1 MAKLEFNSF
10 FTVEILPIRYNHTIT
25 STIRLLNMGK
35 KVKLIF
41 NPIANLGRAWS
52 IASSLRPVVQEFGG
66 ADWSGTVYP
75 THATEL
81 AYKAGRDGYD
91 LVIALGGDGTI
102 HEVVNGLMK
111 LPIEQRP
118 VLGVV
123 PLGSGNDFAHGL
135 GISSKS
141 ETALRQVL
149 SGTAQPIDVG
159 VVEDNLGRR
168 EYWINTVGLG
178 FDAIVTIRS
187 RKIPIVH
194 GFAVY
199 FAAVLQTILLNYIPF
214 HLQIKVD
221 DQSWEETEL
230 MFVACN
236 GKREGGGFQVAPEAD
251 MFDGKLDLIGIRK
264 ISRLKMLYT
273 LPYFMNGSQNRLPY
287 IRTERFKRIE
297 LSSDRPLMIH
307 ADGEVF
313 AGFSSKSTQL
323 SIEIIPGGLK
333 TVCG

>member
-1 MAKLEFNSF
+1 
-10 FTVEILPIRYNHTIT
+10 
-25 STIRLLNMGK
+25 MGK
-35 KVKLIF
+35 KIKLIF

-52 IASSLRPVVQEFGG
+52 IASSLRPIVQEFGG

-81 AYKAGRDGYD
+81 AFKAGLDCYD
-91 LVIALGGDGTI
+91 LVIALGGDGTV

-111 LPIEQRP
+111 LPADHRP
-118 VLGVV
+118 VFGVV

-135 GISSKS
+135 GISSQS
-141 ETALRQVL
+141 EVALRQVL
-149 SGTAQPIDVG
+149 NGTPQPVDVG
-159 VVEDNLGRR
+159 VVEDNIGRR
-168 EYWINTVGLG
+168 EYWINTIGFG
-178 FDAIVTIRS
+178 FDAVVTIRS
-187 RKIPIVH
+187 RKIPVVH

-214 HLQIKVD
+214 HLQLKVD
-221 DQSWEETEL
+221 DQFSEETDL

-236 GKREGGGFQVAPEAD
+236 GKREGGGFRVAPGAD
-251 MFDGKLDLIGIRK
+251 MFDGMLDLIAVHK

-273 LPYFMNGSQNRLPY
+273 LPYFLNGSQNRLPY
-287 IRTERFKRIE
+287 IRTGRFKRLE
-297 LSSDRPLMIH
+297 LTYDHPLMIH

-323 SIEIIPGGLK
+323 SVEIIPGGLQ
-333 TVCG
+333 TICG

>member
-1 MAKLEFNSF
+1 
-10 FTVEILPIRYNHTIT
+10 
-25 STIRLLNMGK
+25 MGK
-35 KVKLIF
+35 KIKLIF

-52 IASSLRPVVQEFGG
+52 IASSLRPIVQEFGG

-81 AYKAGRDGYD
+81 AYKAGLDGYD
-91 LVIALGGDGTI
+91 LVIALGGDGTV

-111 LPIEQRP
+111 LPADHRP
-118 VLGVV
+118 VFGVV

-135 GISSKS
+135 GISSQS
-141 ETALRQVL
+141 EVALRQVL
-149 SGTAQPIDVG
+149 NGTPQPVDVG
-159 VVEDNLGRR
+159 VVEDNIGRR
-168 EYWINTVGLG
+168 EYWINTIGFG
-178 FDAIVTIRS
+178 FDAVVTIRS
-187 RKIPIVH
+187 RKIPVVH

-214 HLQIKVD
+214 HLQLKVD
-221 DQSWEETEL
+221 DQFSEETDL

-236 GKREGGGFQVAPEAD
+236 GKREGGGFRVAPGAD
-251 MFDGKLDLIGIRK
+251 MFDGMLDLIAVHK

-273 LPYFMNGSQNRLPY
+273 LPYFLNGSQNRLPY
-287 IRTERFKRIE
+287 IRTGRFKRLE
-297 LSSDRPLMIH
+297 LTSDHPLMIH

-323 SIEIIPGGLK
+323 SVEIIPGGLQ
-333 TVCG
+333 TICG

>member
-1 MAKLEFNSF
+1 
-10 FTVEILPIRYNHTIT
+10 
-25 STIRLLNMGK
+25 MGK

-52 IASSLRPVVQEFGG
+52 IASALRPIVQEFGG

-81 AYKAGRDGYD
+81 AYKAGLDGYD

-102 HEVVNGLMK
+102 HEVVNGLMQ
-111 LPIEQRP
+111 LPEEQRP
-118 VLGVV
+118 ALGVV

-141 ETALRQVL
+141 EVALRQVL
-149 SGTAQPIDVG
+149 TGNPQPIDVG
-159 VVEDNLGRR
+159 VLEDNFGRR
-168 EYWINTVGLG
+168 EYWNNTIGFG
-178 FDAIVTIRS
+178 FDAVVTIRS
-187 RKIPIVH
+187 RRIPIVH

-214 HLQIKVD
+214 HLQIKAD
-221 DQSWEETEL
+221 DQTWEETDL

-236 GKREGGGFQVAPEAD
+236 GKREGGGFRVAPEAD
-251 MFDGKLDLIGIRK
+251 LFDGEFNLISVQK
-264 ISRLKMLYT
+264 IPRLKMLYT
-273 LPYFMNGSQNRLPY
+273 LPYFLNGSQNQLPY
-287 IRTERFKRIE
+287 IRTGKFKRLE
-297 LSSDRPLMIH
+297 LTSDRPLMIH
-307 ADGEVF
+307 TDGEVF

-323 SIEIIPGGLK
+323 SIEIIPGGIK
-333 TVCG
+333 TICG